1 MHTLVMQHPKERQAA
16 REPLP
21 DLESLLRTV
30 LTSQAVAA
38 TSLLGVL
45 GGRFGRSRRDN
56 ANRITQLLGDL
67 GCGFA
72 GLELDIDG
80 TEHLRQAGPVI
91 YVFNHQSLLDAM
103 ILARLLRRDVV
114 PFCKQEMAR
123 KPILGALLAQAGT
136 IFVDRE
142 AQDQSA
148 VLQAAQGV
156 LSSGRSLVIAPEGT
170 RSATGALQPF
180 RHGAFFLAKKARV
193 PIVPIVL
200 HNVHDALPKGSLLL
214 RPATV
219 RVSVLPPLAHTTE
232 RNVRGLCQQVED
244 SYRRCLGQPLPDRL
258 ASNRPQA

>member
-1 MHTLVMQHPKERQAA
+1 MMQTQVLEKQQRSLADHPA
-16 REPLP
+16 LP
-21 DLESLLRTV
+21 DLESVLRTV
-30 LTSQAVAA
+30 LTGQAVAA
-38 TSLLGVL
+38 TSLLGML
-45 GGRFGRSRRDN
+45 GGRLGTSPRNN

-80 TEHLRQAGPVI
+80 PEHLRQSGPVI

-114 PFCKQEMAR
+114 PFCKQEMAG
-123 KPILGALLAQAGT
+123 KPLLGSLLARAGT
-136 IFVDRE
+136 IFVDRA

-148 VLQAAQGV
+148 VLQAGLAV
-156 LSSGRSLVIAPEGT
+156 LADGRSLVIAPEGT
-170 RSATGALQPF
+170 RSASGTLQPF

-200 HNVHDALPKGSLLL
+200 HNVHDALPKGGLLL

-219 RVSVLPPLAHTTE
+219 RVSVLPPVAHDAE
-232 RNVRGLCQQVED
+232 RNVRGLCEQVENR
-244 SYRRCLGQPLPDRL
+244 YRRRLGQPPGARL
-258 ASNRPQA
+258 CSAG